1 MVSIKNECARMGCEN
16 GRLISPLKKLVKLLV
31 KISTGIA
38 TTYKF
43 SNGLCR
49 PTTLGG
55 RRLVFSRAL
64 ITNTYNRIKF
74 TTPIS
79 EGEVICYNI
88 GFFSEG
94 APGPSFDQEW
104 QHKPI

>member
-1 MVSIKNECARMGCEN
+1 MGCEN

-43 SNGLCR
+43 SDSLCR
-49 PTTLGG
+49 PTTLGS

-64 ITNTYNRIKF
+64 ITNSYNRIKF

-88 GFFSEG
+88 GFFFFFFLRALRGLLLTRNGSTNL
-94 APGPSFDQEW
+94 FR
-104 QHKPI
+104 I